1 MLNYVS
7 CSSQNIETSI
17 KFIIFF
23 IAELSSGSSRPVF
36 ACGSA
41 QGCPPRGALPEARK
55 SGPVSSKIFL
65 RFESNLLMF
74 PKRNV

>member
-7 CSSQNIETSI
+7 CSSQNIENSI

-23 IAELSSGSSRPVF
+23 IAELSAGSSRPVF

-41 QGCPPRGALPEARK
+41 QGCPPRGALPKARQ
-55 SGPVSSKIFL
+55 SGAVSSKIFL
-65 RFESNLLMF
+65 RFEPNMLMF